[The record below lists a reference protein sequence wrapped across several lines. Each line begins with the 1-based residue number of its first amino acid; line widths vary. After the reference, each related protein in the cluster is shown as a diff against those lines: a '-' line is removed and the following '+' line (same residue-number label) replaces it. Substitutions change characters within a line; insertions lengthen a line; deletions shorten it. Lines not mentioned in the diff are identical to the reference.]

1 MSPQKRGF
9 ANMAPADRSAVSSK
23 GGLAAQA
30 SGKAHRWTSE
40 QAKIAGS
47 KGGRKVRSNA

>member
-9 ANMAPADRSAVSSK
+9 ANLSPKERTAVASK

-30 SGKAHRWTSE
+30 SGKAHRWTPE
-40 QAKIAGS
+40 QAKAAGS
-47 KGGRKVRSNA
+47 KGGKKERPSE